1 MEREEFKKL
10 CAKGNQVIENID
22 GCKMLIENIEYLLAE
37 KEDISNTMMYVNIGQ
52 GTTRV
57 PLTKDVVITA
67 LQSTLEIVKSDLH
80 MYETQLDEL

>member
-1 MEREEFKKL
+1 MEREEFEKL

-22 GCKMLIENIEYLLAE
+22 GCKMVIEDIEYLLAE
-37 KEDISNTMMYVNIGQ
+37 KEDISNTMMFVNIGQ

-67 LQSTLEIVKSDLH
+67 LQSTLEIFKSDLSE
-80 MYETQLDEL
+80 YEKQFSEL